1 MPADY
6 ALSGRLSAGDVV
18 QVKTLLYAGV
28 RVAARPMRP

>member
-6 ALSGRLSAGDVV
+6 ALVGHLSADDVV
-18 QVKTLLYAGV
+18 LVKTLLYAGV